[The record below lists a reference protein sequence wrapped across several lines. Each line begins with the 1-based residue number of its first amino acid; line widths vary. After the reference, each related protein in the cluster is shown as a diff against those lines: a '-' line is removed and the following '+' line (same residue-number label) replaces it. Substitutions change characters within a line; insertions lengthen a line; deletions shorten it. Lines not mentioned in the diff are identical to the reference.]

1 MMQAVAEKER
11 LLFMET
17 SAADGSNIEPAFIQE
32 ITEASRS
39 SALWHLVLS

>member
-1 MMQAVAEKER
+1 MQAVAEKEN

-32 ITEASRS
+32 ITEVGGKARPGGYC
-39 SALWHLVLS
+39 LQ